1 MSTPDLPPVTIAN
14 VALDL
19 AIENPGGGSKA
30 CATTYNTPGS
40 SMYYFHG
47 SYVQFEYLDWGPA
60 DGVHNNQIVANVS
73 DDLTFNNIYLYDLVF
88 SQVGAPALNSVV
100 NGGSFTPAFASGE
113 WLTIFGEN
121 LAPESRQ
128 WATSDFTGN
137 NLPTALDGVSV
148 SIDGIP
154 AYVEYISAGQ
164 LNVLAPDDPTL
175 RMVNVQVT
183 NGGVSSQSVLVNKQ
197 EFVPAF
203 FMSPVSGSKFIVATH
218 ADNNPIGTTSP
229 AQPGEEIVLWGT
241 GFGSTNPPAASG
253 QLIAAPVEL
262 AKTVTVTVG
271 GVAALVDFAGLVAP
285 GLDQINVVIPAGLPA
300 GDQLVVAS
308 VGGVQTQAGAYITVQ

>member
-1 MSTPDLPPVTIAN
+1 
-14 VALDL
+14 
-19 AIENPGGGSKA
+19 
-30 CATTYNTPGS
+30 
-40 SMYYFHG
+40 MYYSHG

-88 SQVGAPALNSVV
+88 SQLGAPALNSVV
-100 NGGSFTPAFASGE
+100 NGGSFTPVFASGE
-113 WLTIFGEN
+113 WVTIFGEN
-121 LAPESRQ
+121 LAPESRE
-128 WATSDFTGN
+128 WATSDFVGN
-137 NLPTALDGVSV
+137 NLPTSLDRVSV

-154 AYVEYISAGQ
+154 AYVEYVSPDQI
-164 LNVLAPDDPTL
+164 NVLAPDDPML
-175 RMVNVQVT
+175 GMVNVQVT

-203 FMSPVSGSKFIVATH
+203 FMFPGDGSKYIVATH
-218 ADNNPIGTTSP
+218 GNNNPIGTTSP

-262 AKTVTVTVG
+262 AKTLTVTVG
-271 GVAALVDFAGLVAP
+271 GVPALVDFAGLVAP

-300 GDQLVVAS
+300 GDQLVMAS
-308 VGGVQTQAGAYITVQ
+308 VGEMQTQADAYIAVQ